1 MTPLFSVE
9 DAARLLGISP
19 FTVRLYLRQQKLQA
33 LRIGR
38 RVLLEEKELQRFLD
52 QCRLQ
57 PIHEAELE
65 VKE

>member
-1 MTPLFSVE
+1 MTQLLSVE

-38 RVLLEEKELQRFLD
+38 RILLEEKELQRFLD
-52 QCRLQ
+52 QCRLG
-57 PIHEAELE
+57 PVPEPERE